1 VFTVFAARKEL
12 NMQIAKDAVI
22 SALKLMGIVN
32 SYGVVD
38 ENGCSKYFGVAP
50 AYLNILVREIA
61 TAENTQAIQALQAVS
76 SNIQGLDS
84 VLDISDDSATRV
96 LPFGLAMYFAVID
109 RDSELYNHFSQLYY
123 GTLLPS
129 VKADEVIIQDYYG
142 VTSDRTLQ

>member
-1 VFTVFAARKEL
+1 MLL
-12 NMQIAKDAVI
+12 NMQTAKDAVI
-22 SALKLMGIVN
+22 SALKLMGNVN

-38 ENGCSKYFGVAP
+38 ENSCSKYFGVAP

-61 TAENTQAIQALQAVS
+61 TAENAQVVP
-76 SNIQGLDS
+76 SNVQGLDA
-84 VLDISDDSATRV
+84 VLDISDDSAARV

-129 VKADEVIIQDYYG
+129 IKADETAIQDYYG
-142 VTSDRTLQ
+142 VISDRTLQ